1 MMTGGSADS
10 GRSWLGAAGRL
21 EAILNNLELLAGR
34 EDRMR
39 EIVAARRDLTAEIG
53 TTGALFDSESCPPD
67 LRSDARR
74 RLSNVRHIVSL
85 HQATWPVVRAR
96 ESPEAYRRSA
106 QDATLALRDFIA
118 WVRAQDFEV
127 EDGF

>member
-1 MMTGGSADS
+1 MMTGASQDG
-10 GRSWLGAAGRL
+10 GRSWLSAAGRL
-21 EAILNNLELLAGR
+21 EAILNNLEFLAGR

-53 TTGALFDSESCPPD
+53 ATGALIDSKSCPPD

-74 RLSNVRHIVSL
+74 RLSNVRHVVSL